1 MLFHIAVWRNDTL
14 FALPHR
20 PADFGVV
27 QHFQHLVRHL
37 FQLRQEVIFYIEFP
51 QRRVVPD
58 LRYHMA
64 AIHAVCQIQY
74 PPERQITAVVLIQ
87 IVKLHLHQTLESHG
101 IHIAEC
107 TELLCQCVELV
118 QIVPIKMWGEKFIST
133 HVLHLPIGFLPL

>member
-14 FALPHR
+14 FALSHH

-64 AIHAVCQIQY
+64 AVYAVRQIQH
-74 PPERQITAVVLIQ
+74 PLDRQLTAVALAQLIGF
-87 IVKLHLHQTLESHG
+87 HLHQALEGYG
-101 IHIAEC
+101 IC
-107 TELLCQCVELV
+107 LVKRTELLCQRVEVIQAALV
-118 QIVPIKMWGEKFIST
+118 
-133 HVLHLPIGFLPL
+133 